1 MISHESTKNNKLRE
15 ERHKGLACPS
25 WCEQEVAFTA
35 AGQLDVTKM
44 CVACMT
50 KHMQDMVDQSLSGAT
65 EETLASL
72 PMFVEIKEIVDLP
85 AGSNLVRCEGE

>member
-1 MISHESTKNNKLRE
+1 MISHETKNNKLRE

-44 CVACMT
+44 CASCMT
-50 KHMQDMVDQSLSGAT
+50 KHVQDMVDQ
-65 EETLASL
+65 
-72 PMFVEIKEIVDLP
+72 
-85 AGSNLVRCEGE
+85 